1 MNPMK
6 IMTTAYRLI
15 PALLAAAALS
25 ACAGASRRDASAGG
39 SRPGWVDGQ
48 SSEWP
53 KSRFITGLGS
63 ADDESTAAERARGE
77 VARVFSADVSVISS
91 SDQSEATL
99 QKDGKSSTSYS
110 STVAEKVR
118 TATQKVLEGVDVVA
132 RWKDSSVGRYYAL
145 AALPKE
151 QALLAVNT
159 KARDIAA
166 EAAPY
171 KAQLASETDAFV
183 RAKAA
188 AKLLTLSKAWS
199 GLEAD
204 SRVLGG
210 GSLSGGFDTGSTR
223 ADAAKA
229 MAALDVVV
237 AVSGEGADAVEIAVV
252 EGLNAAGLSA
262 KRGAASDKADLTASA
277 HVDVQAQDPGDP
289 RWKRSRA
296 IAAVTLQDGRSGK
309 AFASFDVT
317 AREDAVDSGEARRRT
332 LASLAKK
339 TSEKVTSSINDFFA
353 NQ

>member
-1 MNPMK
+1 MINPN
-6 IMTTAYRLI
+6 RLSRFVV
-15 PALLAAAALS
+15 LLFAAATAASLT
-25 ACAGASRRDASAGG
+25 ACAGASRGASAGG

-48 SSEWP
+48 GSEWP
-53 KSRFITGLGS
+53 RSRFITGLGS
-63 ADDESTAAERARGE
+63 ADDENTAADRARGE
-77 VARVFSADVSVISS
+77 VARVFSADVSVNTSTE
-91 SDQSEATL
+91 QSEGTS
-99 QKDGKSSTSYS
+99 QKDGKTSTSFS

-151 QALLAVNT
+151 QALIAVNE
-159 KARDIAA
+159 KAHDIGA
-166 EAAPY
+166 EAAQY
-171 KAQLASETDAFV
+171 KAQLTSATDAFA

-188 AKLLTLSKAWS
+188 AKLLALAKAWS

-210 GSLSGGFDTGSTR
+210 GALSGDFDTATVR
-223 ADAAKA
+223 PEAAKA

-237 AVSGEGADAVEIAVV
+237 AVSGEGSEAVEIAAV

-262 KRGAASDKADLTASA
+262 KRGTASDKSDLTATA
-277 HVDVQAQDPGDP
+277 QVNVQTQDAGDP

-296 IAAVTLQDGRSGK
+296 TASVTLQDGRSGK

-317 AREDAVDSGEARRRT
+317 AREDAVDAGEARRRT

-339 TSEKVTSSINDFFA
+339 TSEKVTAAINDFFA